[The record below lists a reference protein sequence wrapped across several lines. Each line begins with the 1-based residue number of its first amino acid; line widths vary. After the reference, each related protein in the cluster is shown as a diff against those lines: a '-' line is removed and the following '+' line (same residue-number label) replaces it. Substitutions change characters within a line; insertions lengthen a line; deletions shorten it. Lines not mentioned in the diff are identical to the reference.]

1 MAYSHFSLAE
11 SYVPNNSIFSTHTK
25 PNWRRRMSLIDE
37 VLVAN
42 RNYAK
47 MPDPKLRE
55 RPTPKLAVVTCM
67 DPRLSDLPAI
77 LGLSHADL
85 DVIRMAGPAVTE
97 DVLGELVASNR
108 INRVEDVCFR
118 LEAPKA
124 RSIACGCCNANS
136 TLPRDFLA
144 VLTSAISIAV
154 FFMLPCKTRRCGGT
168 ACYRADDDQRE
179 QRPHQI
185 EVHFRSARRPAEGF
199 RRSYRP

>member
-1 MAYSHFSLAE
+1 
-11 SYVPNNSIFSTHTK
+11 
-25 PNWRRRMSLIDE
+25 MSLIDE
-37 VLVAN
+37 ALVAN

-77 LGLSHADL
+77 LGLSLPISTLSGWL
-85 DVIRMAGPAVTE
+85 DQRVTE

-136 TLPRDFLA
+136 TLPRGFLA
-144 VLTSAISIAV
+144 LTSAMSIAV
-154 FFMLPCKTRRCGGT
+154 FFMLPRKKRRCGCT

-185 EVHFRSARRPAEGF
+185 EVYFRSARRPAEGF